1 MTGRGS
7 IKGIGLLGLLLG
19 GLLQAAWAQDGETV
33 CAVVKIEIR
42 QELTLERQA
51 FDAHMRITNG
61 LETLTLEDIN
71 VNVTFRDEDGN
82 AVLATSDPDD
92 TSASF
97 FIRIDRMDGISDVSG
112 GGQILPTEVA
122 DIHWLIIPAPGA
134 GGSTPSGELYAVGA
148 TLSYTF
154 GGESETVNVSPDF
167 IQVKPMPILELDY
180 FLPSKV
186 YADDP
191 LTPEVE
197 SVVPF
202 PLGLRISNTGA
213 GDAHKLQIESAQ
225 PEIIDNDQGLL
236 ISFEIL
242 GTSVNDSPVEETLLA
257 DFGTL
262 PAGESSVA
270 RWIMTSSLSGE
281 FIDFSADFIHSDE
294 LGGELTSLI
303 DSVNT
308 HLIVSDV
315 LLDAPGRDT
324 VTDFLSKEGTS
335 YRVFESDGVSGPV
348 ADASGSVSFTS
359 TSAKSDEEVTE
370 RSYSLTFSA
379 PEGPV
384 FARWPDPTGGE
395 VSDISAFRSDG
406 KLLDSRNIWV
416 FPEDDGSGGRE
427 YFFGLFDS
435 DSTGSY
441 EIRIASTAPENQPP
455 SLSVPSDLEIEVGQ
469 TGQFTA
475 NASDPDGTNPTIT
488 ASGLPSGASFSDSGD
503 GTATFEWA
511 PGYGDLG
518 EHTMTV
524 TASDGELTDT
534 VSVAINVIPPADG
547 DADDDGMDDE
557 WEQEHFGDLSRDGTG
572 DFDLDSA
579 TDLQEHD
586 FGGDPTLEDRPTA
599 PSVLSPDGTSVGTD
613 TPELRIRNSSA
624 AAEASVSYEFQL
636 YRAGDLRAPLINVQV
651 AETPLETAWQVDPG
665 ILNENEHYE
674 WRVRAFDGITPSPW
688 RYGQFQLD
696 AIDDPP
702 SLCLVSHPADAGVVG
717 VPRPELAVLGG
728 NDPDGSPTMH
738 RFRVF
743 SDAGLSEMV
752 ADSGWLSADDGLI
765 RRWTPYAYL
774 DDGQTYFW
782 LASISDS
789 SGTVA
794 DCAVKSFTV
803 DTLRSAPTGYLATE
817 TVAPD
822 GLTLRVEDIE
832 YAGGDS
838 LEAAFEIST
847 DPVFQEDTQISGTVP
862 VSESWAEWA
871 ATGLEEDRTYYWRV
885 RVLNGG
891 ASGNWIYRQVVFSAD
906 DAIPGSPIIRNYGD
920 ATWVDTLSP
929 TLALSRGPI
938 AEEDLAHFEFEVF
951 TSAQADTPVQSG
963 TRQTGKFT
971 AQPLLDRQY
980 YYWRAYAVD
989 ESGQRS
995 QASPLTPFFT
1005 IDDQVDAAP
1014 EFGFVDLDSPRIERR
1029 SGIDIRWTDH
1039 DPDSAASIALY
1050 WDTDQQGRDG
1060 VLIAEGIAEDDP
1072 ADRYRWD
1079 ASNVEPSK
1087 VYLYAVVTDGTSETV
1102 VYSPAA
1108 IFLESAD
1115 ILAFVL
1121 DDETNE
1127 DGGQGRVA
1135 VALGAKPRDYVIVR
1149 AAVSDSSEAGV
1160 SPRELLFSR
1169 DNWDQA
1175 QQLVITGKDDDLA
1188 DGDIAFTLEL
1198 AGESADEA
1206 YGGQL
1211 VNVGMANLD
1220 NDTAGF
1226 VVESDDPV
1234 MVTEFGDSG
1243 VVRVRLRT
1251 QPSAS
1256 VELSAAVSDTG
1267 EATLQPDTVTF
1278 TPDNWERLQDFVITG
1293 LDDDDID
1300 GDAEFELGFA
1310 PAISAD
1316 ADYEGLTPDP
1326 VPVVNVDDDAPFIF
1340 VYPTEGLTT
1349 TEGGGTAEFDVVL
1362 NAAPTAEVVV
1372 AVTSADESEGSVAP
1386 AELRFDAAN
1395 WHQPQVVTVTGQAD
1409 EVDDGNQAYQ
1419 VIVHPASSADANY
1432 DGMDPADV
1440 ELVNRQDGTWRMEAR
1455 TVPLSGPGTD
1465 FFHVP
1470 FDQAYGMRPVV
1481 MARLEGAPDGRI
1493 VRIRN
1498 VTTTGFEAVVINTS
1512 GDDAGLEGLNLRYL
1526 AVTPGVHD
1534 LPSGGVLEA
1543 GRTTTDSA
1551 VGASASSWQQVGL
1564 RGSFDRPLVL
1574 AGLQSFNTAVGT
1586 PASDSVTWF
1595 GAAVGERESAQIQLA
1610 SEAALLDPS
1619 TVALGPEAIGYV
1631 VLEQGSEGVLQW
1643 PGGTVRFSSRLS
1655 NRPAISV
1662 CTPETIQEDGLS
1674 AAVILAQPVD
1684 RGTDGGWLVE
1694 CERGGGY
1701 VGYRYLSG
1709 DSESV
1714 ASYAR
1719 VLFESDFTAS
1729 IAPPSPGLVVDKVF
1743 DLRVFEG
1750 ERPGLLGISL
1760 ANAPTAPVNVSLESS
1775 VLSVEPAELAFDG
1788 GKWQTPQWVDYAFA
1802 DDGQAGVP
1810 AGDTLTLTATSGD
1823 PNYGSLAP
1831 VSMPVSIQASAEQQ
1845 VFVDNDTAA
1854 FSTTGTWPVGTG
1866 AIGIFGDD
1874 YQYHAPNGPSPEF
1887 TLADNAGP
1895 EFVTLGEWP
1904 SSTEDSGYWG
1914 EDYVTHEPN
1923 GLKPGSVVLDDD
1935 QATFTHEWPEHTN
1948 REGYIGDHYHFHA
1961 PSEIPAE
1968 ASWDLSDIDDDQY
1981 LVYANWTAYDTH
1993 ASNAPYEIVDDG
2005 GETHVVR
2012 VDQRDNG
2019 GAWQLLGSFALDAE
2033 STVRLT
2039 NDADGHIIA
2048 DAILLVPEDAPPNTA
2063 IWTIEVP
2070 RATQYHVFGRWVAGD
2085 DRATNATYTLHHRNG
2100 SQTFVVD
2107 QQQHGGQWN
2116 LLGTVPV
2123 DDELQVELTDVA
2135 DGTVV
2140 ADAIKLERVDAPP
2153 NEATWQLNA
2162 SAVGDYEIF
2171 ARWPAHPDRASNAH
2185 FSLDSGL
2192 DVEES
2197 LVDQTVSPGRWHY
2210 FGTHPMVPGESGRMV
2225 LNDVADGFVIADA
2238 VRVLDK
2244 RSAGARGVLVFDD
2257 LLGQSTGEWQELDT
2271 EAGYHDAGYRVHAAG
2286 SGEAAYEW
2294 PLEPYRHGPHR
2305 VYVRWTAAVDRAT
2318 DAPYTISHADGE
2330 TTVRVNQQ
2338 SGGGE
2343 WYLLGEFELD
2353 GASRVRL
2360 TNDTDGDVVAD
2371 AVRIVPAE
2379 YPER

>member
-1 MTGRGS
+1 MIGRRG
-7 IKGIGLLGLLLG
+7 ITGIGLLSFLLG

-61 LETLTLEDIN
+61 LETLALEDVN
-71 VNVTFRDEDGN
+71 VNVTFQDEDGN

-122 DIHWLIIPAPGA
+122 DIHWLIIPSPGA
-134 GGSTPSGELYAVGA
+134 GGTTPSGELYAVGA

-191 LTPEVE
+191 LTSEVE
-197 SVVPF
+197 PVVPF

-242 GTSVNDSPVEETLLA
+242 GTSVNDSPVEKTLLA

-262 PAGESSVA
+262 PSGESSVA
-270 RWIMTSSLSGE
+270 RWMMTSSLSGE
-281 FIDFSADFIHSDE
+281 FIDFSAGFIHSDE

-303 DSVNT
+303 DSINT

-335 YRVFESDGVSGPV
+335 YRIFESDGVSGPV
-348 ADASGSVSFTS
+348 ADASGSVSFS
-359 TSAKSDEEVTE
+359 SASAKSGEEVTE

-406 KLLDSRNIWV
+406 KLLDPRNIWV
-416 FPEDDGSGGRE
+416 FPENDGSGGRQ
-427 YFFGLFDS
+427 YYFGLFDT

-441 EIRIASTAPENQPP
+441 EIRVASTAPENQPP
-455 SLSVPSDLEIEVGQ
+455 SLNVPSDLEIEVGQ

-475 NASDPDGTNPTIT
+475 SASDPDGTTPTIT
-488 ASGLPSGASFSDSGD
+488 ASGLPAGASFSDNGD
-503 GTATFEWA
+503 GAATFEWA

-524 TASDGELTDT
+524 TASDGESTDT
-534 VSVAINVIPPADG
+534 ASVEISVIPPADG

-572 DFDLDSA
+572 DLDLDSA

-599 PSVLSPDGTSVGTD
+599 PAVLSPDGTSVGTE

-636 YRAGDLRAPLINVQV
+636 YRAGDLRSPLVTVEV

-665 ILNENEHYE
+665 VLNENEHYE
-674 WRVRAFDGITPSPW
+674 WRVRAFDGVTPSPW
-688 RYGQFQLD
+688 RYGRFRLD

-702 SLCLVSHPADAGVVG
+702 SSCFVSHPVDAGVVG
-717 VPRPELAVLGG
+717 VRRPELAVVGG
-728 NDPDGSPTMH
+728 SDPDGSPTMH

-743 SDAGLSEMV
+743 NDAGLSEIV
-752 ADSGWLSADDGLI
+752 ADSGWLEDDDELF

-774 DDGQTYFW
+774 EDGRDYFW
-782 LASISDS
+782 LASVSDS

-794 DCAVKSFTV
+794 DCAVTSFTV
-803 DTLRSAPTGYLATE
+803 DTSRAVPAGYLATE
-817 TVAPD
+817 TVGTD
-822 GLTLRVEDIE
+822 GLTLRIDDIE
-832 YAGGDS
+832 YSGGDS
-838 LEAAFEIST
+838 LEAVFEVSP
-847 DPVFQEDTQISGTVP
+847 DSSFQADTQTSGPVS
-862 VSESWAEWA
+862 VSESAAEWT
-871 ATGLEEDRTYYWRV
+871 ATGLEEDRTYFWRV
-885 RVLNGG
+885 RVLDAG
-891 ASGNWIYRQVVFSAD
+891 ASGNWIYRQVVFSAN
-906 DAIPGSPIIRNYGD
+906 DAIPGSPVIRNYGD
-920 ATWVDTLSP
+920 ATWVDSLSP
-929 TLALSRGPI
+929 TLALSQDPV
-938 AEEDLAHFEFEVF
+938 AEKDIAHFEFEVF

-963 TRQTGKFT
+963 TRQAGEFT
-971 AQPLLDRQY
+971 TQSLLDREY
-980 YYWRAYAVD
+980 YYWQAYAVD
-989 ESGQRS
+989 EAGQRS
-995 QASPLTPFFT
+995 ESSPLTRFFT

-1029 SGIDIRWTDH
+1029 SGIDIQWTDH
-1039 DPDSAASIALY
+1039 DPDSSATIAFY

-1060 VLIAEGIAEDDP
+1060 VLIAEGIAEDD
-1072 ADRYRWD
+1072 ATDHYRWD
-1079 ASNVEPSK
+1079 ASDVEPSK

-1108 IFLESAD
+1108 IFLESAN
-1115 ILAFVL
+1115 IQTFVL

-1135 VALGAKPRDYVIVR
+1135 VSLGAKPRDYVIVR
-1149 AAVSDSSEAGV
+1149 AAVSDDSEAGV
-1160 SPRELLFSR
+1160 NPRELLFTR

-1188 DGDIAFTLEL
+1188 DGDIAFTLQL
-1198 AGESADEA
+1198 AGESADRA
-1206 YGGQL
+1206 YDGQL
-1211 VNVGMANLD
+1211 TDVGMLNLD
-1220 NDTAGF
+1220 NDTPGF
-1226 VVESDDPV
+1226 AVESDDPV

-1256 VELSAAVSDTG
+1256 VELSAALSDAG
-1267 EATLQPDTVTF
+1267 EATLQPDSVTF
-1278 TPDNWERLQDFVITG
+1278 TPEDWDRLQDFVIKG

-1300 GDAEFELGFA
+1300 GDTEFDLKFA
-1310 PAISAD
+1310 PAISSD
-1316 ADYEGLTPDP
+1316 GDYEGLAPDP

-1340 VYPTEGLTT
+1340 VYPAEGLTT

-1372 AVTSADESEGSVAP
+1372 TLTSSDESEGRIAP
-1386 AELRFDAAN
+1386 GELRFDAAN
-1395 WHQPQVVTVTGQAD
+1395 WHQPQTVTVTGQAD
-1409 EVDDGNQAYQ
+1409 EADDGDQAYQ
-1419 VIVHPASSADANY
+1419 VIAHPASSADANY

-1465 FFHVP
+1465 FFQVS
-1470 FDQAYGMRPVV
+1470 FDQTYGMRPVV
-1481 MARLEGAPDGRI
+1481 VARLEGGSDARL

-1498 VTTTGFEAVVINTS
+1498 VTTTGFEAVVINTLGS
-1512 GDDAGLEGLNLRYL
+1512 DTGLEGLNLRYL
-1526 AVTPGVHD
+1526 AVTPGVHE

-1564 RGSFDRPLVL
+1564 RGSFDTPLVL
-1574 AGLQSFNTAVGT
+1574 ADLQSFNTAVGT

-1595 GAAVGERESAQIQLA
+1595 GAAVGKRESAQIQLA

-1619 TVALGPEAIGYV
+1619 TVALGPETIGYV
-1631 VLEQGSEGVLQW
+1631 VLEQGSEGILQW
-1643 PGGTVRFSSRLS
+1643 PGGTVRFSGHLS
-1655 NRPAISV
+1655 DRPARSA

-1674 AAVILAQPVD
+1674 AAMILAQPVD

-1719 VLFESDFTAS
+1719 VLFQSDFTAH
-1729 IAPPSPGLVVDKVF
+1729 IAPHSPGLVVDKAF

-1750 ERPGLLGISL
+1750 ERSGLLGVSL
-1760 ANAPTAPVNVSLESS
+1760 ANAPTAPVNVAVDSS

-1788 GKWQTPQWVDYAFA
+1788 GNWQSPQWVDYAFA

-1810 AGDTLTLTATSGD
+1810 AGDTITLTTTSGD
-1823 PNYGSLAP
+1823 PKYDSLAP
-1831 VSMPVSIQASAEQQ
+1831 VSMPVSIQISAEQQ
-1845 VFVDNDTAA
+1845 VFVDNDDSA
-1854 FSTTGTWPVGTG
+1854 FSTTGTWPAGTD
-1866 AIGIFGDD
+1866 AIGTFGED

-1904 SSTEDSGYWG
+1904 SSTEGSGYWG

-1923 GLKPGSVVLDDD
+1923 GLKPGSIVLDDD
-1935 QATFTHEWPEHTN
+1935 QASFTHRWPERDN
-1948 REGYIGDHYHFHA
+1948 REGYIGGHYHFHA
-1961 PSEIPAE
+1961 PSGKDAA
-1968 ASWDLSDIDDDQY
+1968 ASWDLSDTPDDQY
-1981 LVYANWTAYDTH
+1981 LVYANWAAFRNH
-1993 ASNAPYEIVDDG
+1993 ASNAPYEIVDSEG
-2005 GETHVVR
+2005 VSHVVR
-2012 VDQRDNG
+2012 VDQREG
-2019 GAWQLLGSFALDAE
+2019 GGSWQLLGSFALNGDA
-2033 STVRLT
+2033 TVRLT
-2039 NDADGHIIA
+2039 NDADGHVIA

-2085 DRATNATYTLHHRNG
+2085 DRATNATYTLRHRDG
-2100 SQTFVVD
+2100 SQAFVVD
-2107 QQQHGGQWN
+2107 QQRHGGQWN

-2123 DDELQVELTDVA
+2123 DDKLQVELTDVA

-2153 NEATWQLNA
+2153 NEAIWQLNA

-2185 FSLDSGL
+2185 FLLDSGL
-2192 DVEES
+2192 GVGES
-2197 LVDQTVSPGRWHY
+2197 LVDQTARPGRWHY

-2225 LNDVADGFVIADA
+2225 LNDVADGFVIADG

-2257 LLGQSTGEWQELDT
+2257 LLGQSTGDWQELDT
-2271 EAGYHDAGYRVHAAG
+2271 DTGYHDIGYRVHAAG
-2286 SGEAAYEW
+2286 DGQAAFDW
-2294 PLEPYRHGPHR
+2294 SLEPYRHGPHR
-2305 VYVRWTAAVDRAT
+2305 IYVRWTATADRAT
-2318 DAPYTISHADGE
+2318 DAPFTISHVDGE

-2343 WYLLGEFELD
+2343 WYLLGEFD
-2353 GASRVRL
+2353 MDDASRVRL
-2360 TNDTDGDVVAD
+2360 TNDADGDVVAD